1 MTMNKNLSSQGLQ
14 ESEILAEF
22 QAEDME
28 LARELIGLRQA
39 PRAELQRRIAQIP
52 HGSADRLR
60 ATPLLQRRLRAVAI
74 WTTAVV
80 MLLVALLFAF
90 PGLRAAAAQAVAHI
104 WESLRFGMSGAAD
117 GPVTFSPAP
126 PFDVYQPDYLP
137 QEFALTV
144 QFYQPQTE
152 PGAATSSLMQE
163 VLENVESGASSSGL
177 GPELIAAHQI
187 DEPHIVLFYEA
198 GDGRYALLLEREA
211 HPGEGQPAGE
221 ALEVINQPAVLQR
234 DGESLILFWIQEA
247 TWLTLEGPLTEDE
260 LLRVAESMV
269 MTQTAGERGEES
281 LVEGAGASVEPPPFC
296 NPDDRPPPGLLLGVV
311 QDQQYWGSVWI
322 HLLDRERF
330 PESVGHG
337 ISLGSVTPAM
347 LFERALEALQ
357 ALGLNMTPLSY
368 PSLGHFTTS
377 DDDVPCWW
385 PDPRLQGYIA
395 IEIWDE
401 QVNVGF
407 GGDGAVLKGR
417 AVQALEQE
425 LDSVL
430 R

>member
-14 ESEILAEF
+14 ESQILADL

-28 LARELIGLRQA
+28 LARELLSLRQA
-39 PRAELQRRIAQIP
+39 PRAGLQRRIAQIP
-52 HGSADRLR
+52 HRSADRLL
-60 ATPLLQRRLRAVAI
+60 ATPLVQRRLRAVAI

-80 MLLVALLFAF
+80 MLLAALLFAF
-90 PGLRAAAAQAVAHI
+90 PGLRAAAAQAVADI

-126 PFDVYQPDYLP
+126 SFDVYQPDYLP
-137 QEFALTV
+137 EEFALTV

-152 PGAATSSLMQE
+152 PGAATSSLMLE

-177 GPELIAAHQI
+177 GPELVAAHQI
-187 DEPHIVLFYEA
+187 DKPHIILFYEA

-211 HPGEGQPAGE
+211 HPDEGLPAGE
-221 ALEVINQPAVLQR
+221 AREVSEQPAVLQR
-234 DGESLILFWIQEA
+234 NGKTLTLTWIQEA
-247 TWLTLEGPLTEDE
+247 TWLTLEGVLAEDE
-260 LLRVAESMV
+260 LLRVAGSMV
-269 MTQTAGERGEES
+269 VTQAAGESGEES
-281 LVEGAGASVEPPPFC
+281 PAEGAGAGVEHPPFC
-296 NPDDRPPPGLLLGVV
+296 NPDEQPPPGLLLGEV
-311 QDQQYWGSVWI
+311 QGQQYWGSVWI
-322 HLLDRERF
+322 HFLDRKRF

-337 ISLGSVTPAM
+337 ISLGSVTPPI
-347 LFERALEALQ
+347 LFERALEALRSPS
-357 ALGLNMTPLSY
+357 LNMTPLSY

-377 DDDVPCWW
+377 DDDVPCWR

-401 QVNVGF
+401 QVNIGF
-407 GGDGAVLKGR
+407 GGDGAALKDR
-417 AVQALEQE
+417 AARALEQE